1 MTNAPTHDSPQPRL
15 GRGTFALVTL
25 GFLIFVV
32 YGSLVPFHY
41 EPLSW
46 EEAGTRWQAVRA
58 RSLGMDSRTDFATN
72 VILFIPLGF
81 LLVGT
86 AAVNR
91 GRMAAVLAALVV
103 IPC

>member
-1 MTNAPTHDSPQPRL
+1 MTNAPKLDSSWPYL
-15 GRGTFALVTL
+15 GTRAYAIATL

-41 EPLSW
+41 DPLSW
-46 EEAGTRWQAVRA
+46 EETWTRWEEVRA
-58 RSLGMDSRTDFATN
+58 RPLGVDSRTDFATN

-86 AAVNR
+86 IAFNH
-91 GRMAAVLAALVV
+91 GRKVAVLAALLV
-103 IPC
+103 IP